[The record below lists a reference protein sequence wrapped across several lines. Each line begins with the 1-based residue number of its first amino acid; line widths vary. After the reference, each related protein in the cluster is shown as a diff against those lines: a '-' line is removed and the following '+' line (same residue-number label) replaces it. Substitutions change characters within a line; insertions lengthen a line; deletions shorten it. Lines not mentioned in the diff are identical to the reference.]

1 MYSSTSNET
10 MCRSSENIYSCSNLS
25 CKLESVHEHEKP
37 TNVNDMT
44 TRVLEEDNVAL
55 LE

>member
-1 MYSSTSNET
+1 MYRSTSNEA
-10 MCRSSENIYSCSNLS
+10 MYGSGEIIYSCSNLS
-25 CKLESVHEHEKP
+25 YKLESVHEHEKP